1 MVLAQLNEL
10 KDVIRQTIETFDKL
24 ITVIDLEKESII
36 AFDPNSTLQFTHQKE
51 NLCLKQSQLFKVQRE
66 LMKSISR
73 IEGLSNDSDLKAI
86 AKKIADSELE
96 SLAAQ
101 LLESA
106 TITRE
111 KNQLSKK
118 FVEHSLHYVDSTV
131 QMLRGKTSRR
141 QRTYNSFGRYSN
153 AQTASGR

>member
-1 MVLAQLNEL
+1 MVLAQLKEL
-10 KDVIRQTIETFDKL
+10 KEVVKQTIDTFEKL

-36 AFDPNSTLQFTHQKE
+36 AFDPNSTLEYTNQKE
-51 NLCLKQSQLFKVQRE
+51 NLCLKQSQLFKVQSE

-73 IEGLSNDSDLKAI
+73 LEGIAGDSDLKAI
-86 AKKIADSELE
+86 AKKTSDSELE

-106 TITRE
+106 TVTRE
-111 KNQLSKK
+111 KNQVSKR

-131 QMLRGKTSRR
+131 QMLRGRHSKS
-141 QRTYNSFGRYSN
+141 QRTYNAFGRYSGQQS
-153 AQTASGR
+153 AGGR

>member
-10 KDVIRQTIETFDKL
+10 KEVIRQTIETFDKL

-36 AFDPNSTLQFTHQKE
+36 AFDPNSTLKFTHQKE
-51 NLCLKQSQLFKVQRE
+51 NLCLKQSQLFKVQTE

-73 IEGLSNDSDLKAI
+73 VEGISNDSDLKAI
-86 AKKIADSELE
+86 AKRTSDSELE

-111 KNQLSKK
+111 KNQLSKR

-131 QMLRGKTSRR
+131 EMLRGRHSKR
-141 QRTYNSFGRYSN
+141 QKTYNAFGRYSGQQPS
-153 AQTASGR
+153 AGR